1 MSTASKLRKSRNQW
15 KQKASAR
22 ADELRY
28 FRKELKRVKRE
39 RDDYKKEA
47 KENKAKVIEAEKPK
61 KNQHG
66 VR

>member
-15 KQKASAR
+15 KQKAPAR

-28 FRKELKRVKRE
+28 FWKELKRVKRE

-47 KENKAKVIEAEKPK
+47 KMSLIFS
-61 KNQHG
+61 KN
-66 VR
+66 

>member
-1 MSTASKLRKSRNQW
+1 VGNGKAALTYLAPYVFKVAIGESRIVC
-15 KQKASAR
+15 
-22 ADELRY
+22 
-28 FRKELKRVKRE
+28 VKVRE

-47 KENKAKVIEAEKPK
+47 KENKAKVKEAEKSK